1 MDWIFVIVRA
11 IPLYTTFY
19 IVSIHLMLLFIHP
32 WKDGPAGIQSFQYIS
47 CYSLSGLRKGIY
59 QRCPAFQYIS
69 CYSLSKK
76 MSFEIAKK
84 MVFQY
89 ISCYS
94 LSLRSKDINPNR
106 FKFQYISC
114 YSLSVEELKRGN
126 GFPEFQYISYYSL
139 SVLHPPQ
146 IVEQLVS
153 IHLML
158 LFISEAPDVCD
169 ERMVVSIHL
178 MLLFI
183 SL

>member
-94 LSLRSKDINPNR
+94 LS
-106 FKFQYISC
+106 
-114 YSLSVEELKRGN
+114 VEELKRGN